1 MTNNAKGLALTS
13 LGVFI
18 MSLES
23 LFIKFTTISPF
34 LFSFYIGIFMF
45 ISMFSTFLFK
55 PKEVLKKA
63 LKTSLPFMIICAIL
77 MGVSNIFFIT
87 AVKTTT
93 VANVVIIF
101 STAALF
107 SALFAYIF
115 FREKMTKN
123 IIIAS
128 FFMFI
133 GLFIIFNDKLEIGSF
148 EGNIYALLCTALFAT
163 SFVLLSRYKEMDR
176 VLLTALSGVSLS
188 IIAFFFC
195 DELLIDFKT
204 LMIVMI
210 MGLLISP
217 ISRVLLGNGAKYISA
232 SEVSLLMIIE
242 TVMAPI
248 WVWIFLDEVPS
259 SYTFIGGSIIVA
271 TLIINSLYTLRK
283 DTFLT
288 KKDDCN
294 IIEQLKKR

>member
-23 LFIKFTTISPF
+23 LFIKFTTVSPF

-45 ISMFSTFLFK
+45 ISMFSTFIFK
-55 PKEVLKKA
+55 EKAVLKKA
-63 LKTSLPFMIICAIL
+63 LTTNLPMMIVCATL
-77 MGVSNIFFIT
+77 MGTSNIFFIT

-107 SALFAYIF
+107 SALFAYLFYKERI
-115 FREKMTKN
+115 TKN

-128 FFMFI
+128 FFMFV

-148 EGNIYALLCTALFAT
+148 EGNIYALFCTALFAT
-163 SFVLLSRYKEMDR
+163 SYVLLSRYKDMNR
-176 VLLTALSGVSLS
+176 VILTAFSGLALS

-195 DELLIDFKT
+195 DELAIDFRT
-204 LMIVMI
+204 LAVVMI

-217 ISRVLLGNGAKYISA
+217 ISRVLLGTGAKYISA

-242 TVMAPI
+242 TIMAPI
-248 WVWIFLDEVPS
+248 WVWIFLNEVPS
-259 SYTFIGGSIIVA
+259 SYTFIGGSIIIV
-271 TLIINSLYTLRK
+271 TLIINSIYTL
-283 DTFLT
+283 
-288 KKDDCN
+288 KKEN
-294 IIEQLKKR
+294 

>member
-45 ISMFSTFLFK
+45 ISMISTFLFK
-55 PKEVLKKA
+55 EKAVLKKA
-63 LKTSLPFMIICAIL
+63 LNTNLPMMIVCAIL
-77 MGVSNIFFIT
+77 MGTSNIFFIT

-107 SALFAYIF
+107 SALFAYLF
-115 FREKMTKN
+115 YREKITKN
-123 IIIAS
+123 IIVAS
-128 FFMFI
+128 FFMFV
-133 GLFIIFNDKLEIGSF
+133 GLFIIFNDKLEIGSI
-148 EGNIYALLCTALFAT
+148 EGNIYALLCTAFFAT
-163 SFVLLSRYKEMDR
+163 SYVILSRYKEMDR
-176 VLLTALSGVSLS
+176 FILTAFSGLALSM
-188 IIAFFFC
+188 IAFFFC
-195 DELLIDFKT
+195 DDLSIDFKT
-204 LMIVMI
+204 LAVVMI

-217 ISRVLLGNGAKYISA
+217 ISRVFLGNGAKYISA

-242 TVMAPI
+242 TIMAPV
-248 WVWIFLDEVPS
+248 WVWIFLNEVPS
-259 SYTFIGGSIIVA
+259 SYTFIGGSVIIG
-271 TLIINSLYTLRK
+271 TLIANSLYTL
-283 DTFLT
+283 
-288 KKDDCN
+288 KKV
-294 IIEQLKKR
+294 

>member
-45 ISMFSTFLFK
+45 ISMISTFLFK
-55 PKEVLKKA
+55 EKAVLKKA
-63 LKTSLPFMIICAIL
+63 LNTNLPMMIVCAIL
-77 MGVSNIFFIT
+77 MGTSNIFFIT

-107 SALFAYIF
+107 SALFAYLF
-115 FREKMTKN
+115 YKEKITKN

-128 FFMFI
+128 FFMFV
-133 GLFIIFNDKLEIGSF
+133 GLFIIFNDKLEIGSI
-148 EGNIYALLCTALFAT
+148 EGNIYALFCTALFAT
-163 SFVLLSRYKEMDR
+163 SYVLLSRYKDMNR
-176 VLLTALSGVSLS
+176 IILTAFSGLALS

-195 DELLIDFKT
+195 DELAIDFKT
-204 LMIVMI
+204 LTVVMI

-217 ISRVLLGNGAKYISA
+217 ISRVLLGTGAKYIRA

-242 TVMAPI
+242 TIMAPI
-248 WVWIFLDEVPS
+248 WVWIFLNEVPS
-259 SYTFIGGSIIVA
+259 SYTFIGGSIIIA
-271 TLIINSLYTLRK
+271 TLIINSIYTL
-283 DTFLT
+283 
-288 KKDDCN
+288 KKEN
-294 IIEQLKKR
+294 

>member
-23 LFIKFTTISPF
+23 LFIKFTTVSPF

-45 ISMFSTFLFK
+45 ISMISTFLFK
-55 PKEVLKKA
+55 EKAVLKKA
-63 LKTSLPFMIICAIL
+63 LNTNLPMMIVCAIL
-77 MGVSNIFFIT
+77 MGTSNIFFIT

-107 SALFAYIF
+107 SALFAYLF
-115 FREKMTKN
+115 YKEKITKN

-128 FFMFI
+128 FFMFV
-133 GLFIIFNDKLEIGSF
+133 GLFIIFNDKLEIGSI
-148 EGNIYALLCTALFAT
+148 EGNIYALFCTALFAT
-163 SFVLLSRYKEMDR
+163 SYVLLSRYKDMNR
-176 VLLTALSGVSLS
+176 IILTAFSGLALS

-195 DELLIDFKT
+195 DELAIDFKT
-204 LMIVMI
+204 LTVVMI

-217 ISRVLLGNGAKYISA
+217 ISRVLLGTGAKYIRA

-242 TVMAPI
+242 TIMAPI
-248 WVWIFLDEVPS
+248 WVWIFLNEVPS
-259 SYTFIGGSIIVA
+259 SYTFIGGSIIIA
-271 TLIINSLYTLRK
+271 TLIINSIYTL
-283 DTFLT
+283 
-288 KKDDCN
+288 KKEN
-294 IIEQLKKR
+294 

>member
-1 MTNNAKGLALTS
+1 LTNNAKGLALTS

-45 ISMFSTFLFK
+45 ISMISTFIFK
-55 PKEVLKKA
+55 EKAVLKKA
-63 LKTSLPFMIICAIL
+63 LTTNLPMLIVCAIL
-77 MGVSNIFFIT
+77 MGTSNIFFIT

-107 SALFAYIF
+107 SALFAYLF
-115 FREKMTKN
+115 YREKITKN
-123 IIIAS
+123 IIVAS
-128 FFMFI
+128 FFMFV
-133 GLFIIFNDKLEIGSF
+133 GLFIIFNDKLEIGSI
-148 EGNIYALLCTALFAT
+148 EGNIYALLCTAFFAT
-163 SFVLLSRYKEMDR
+163 SYVILSRYKDMDR
-176 VLLTALSGVSLS
+176 FILTAFSGLALSM
-188 IIAFFFC
+188 IAFFFC
-195 DELLIDFKT
+195 DDLSIDFKT
-204 LMIVMI
+204 LAIVMI

-217 ISRVLLGNGAKYISA
+217 ISRVFLGNGAKYISA

-242 TVMAPI
+242 TIMAPV
-248 WVWIFLDEVPS
+248 WVWIFLNEVPS

-271 TLIINSLYTLRK
+271 TLIVNSLYTL
-283 DTFLT
+283 
-288 KKDDCN
+288 KKV
-294 IIEQLKKR
+294 

>member
-45 ISMFSTFLFK
+45 ISMISTFIFK
-55 PKEVLKKA
+55 EKAVLKKA
-63 LKTSLPFMIICAIL
+63 LNTNLLMLIVCAIL
-77 MGVSNIFFIT
+77 MGTSNIFFIT

-107 SALFAYIF
+107 SALFAYLF
-115 FREKMTKN
+115 YREKITKN
-123 IIIAS
+123 IIVAS
-128 FFMFI
+128 FFMFV
-133 GLFIIFNDKLEIGSF
+133 GLFIIFNDKLEIGSI
-148 EGNIYALLCTALFAT
+148 EGNIYALLCTSFFAT
-163 SFVLLSRYKEMDR
+163 SYVILSRYKDMDR
-176 VLLTALSGVSLS
+176 FILTAFSGLALSM
-188 IIAFFFC
+188 IAFFFC
-195 DELLIDFKT
+195 DDLSIDFKT
-204 LMIVMI
+204 LAVVMI

-217 ISRVLLGNGAKYISA
+217 ISRVFLGNGAKYISA

-242 TVMAPI
+242 TIMAPV
-248 WVWIFLDEVPS
+248 WVWIFLNEVPS

-271 TLIINSLYTLRK
+271 TLIVNSLYTL
-283 DTFLT
+283 
-288 KKDDCN
+288 KKV
-294 IIEQLKKR
+294 

>member
-23 LFIKFTTISPF
+23 LFIKFTTVSPF

-45 ISMFSTFLFK
+45 ISMISTFLFK
-55 PKEVLKKA
+55 EKAVLKKA
-63 LKTSLPFMIICAIL
+63 LNTNLLMLIVCAIL
-77 MGVSNIFFIT
+77 MGTSNIFFIT

-107 SALFAYIF
+107 SALFAYLF
-115 FREKMTKN
+115 YREKITKN
-123 IIIAS
+123 IIVAS
-128 FFMFI
+128 FFMFV
-133 GLFIIFNDKLEIGSF
+133 GLFIIFNDKLEIGSI
-148 EGNIYALLCTALFAT
+148 EGNIYALLCTAFFAT
-163 SFVLLSRYKEMDR
+163 SYVILSRYKDMDR
-176 VLLTALSGVSLS
+176 FILTAFSGLALSM
-188 IIAFFFC
+188 IAFFFC
-195 DELLIDFKT
+195 DDLSIDFKT
-204 LMIVMI
+204 LAIVMI

-217 ISRVLLGNGAKYISA
+217 ISRVFLGNGAKYISA

-242 TVMAPI
+242 TIMAPV
-248 WVWIFLDEVPS
+248 WVWIFLNEVPS

-271 TLIINSLYTLRK
+271 TLIVNSLYTL
-283 DTFLT
+283 
-288 KKDDCN
+288 KKV
-294 IIEQLKKR
+294 

>member
-45 ISMFSTFLFK
+45 ISMISTFIFK
-55 PKEVLKKA
+55 EKAVLKKA
-63 LKTSLPFMIICAIL
+63 LTTNLPMLIVCAIL
-77 MGVSNIFFIT
+77 MGTSNIFFIT

-107 SALFAYIF
+107 SALFAYLF
-115 FREKMTKN
+115 YREKITKN
-123 IIIAS
+123 IIVAS
-128 FFMFI
+128 FFMFV
-133 GLFIIFNDKLEIGSF
+133 GLFIIFNDKLEIGSI
-148 EGNIYALLCTALFAT
+148 EGNIYALLCTAFFAT
-163 SFVLLSRYKEMDR
+163 SYVILSRYKEMDR
-176 VLLTALSGVSLS
+176 FILTAFSGLALSM
-188 IIAFFFC
+188 IAFFFC
-195 DELLIDFKT
+195 DDLSIDFKT
-204 LMIVMI
+204 LAVVMI

-217 ISRVLLGNGAKYISA
+217 ISRVFLGNGAKYISA

-242 TVMAPI
+242 TIMAPI

-259 SYTFIGGSIIVA
+259 SYTFIGGSIIIA
-271 TLIINSLYTLRK
+271 TLIINSIYTL
-283 DTFLT
+283 
-288 KKDDCN
+288 
-294 IIEQLKKR
+294 KRGE

>member
-45 ISMFSTFLFK
+45 ISMISTFIFK
-55 PKEVLKKA
+55 EKAVLKKA
-63 LKTSLPFMIICAIL
+63 LNTNLLMLIVCAIL
-77 MGVSNIFFIT
+77 MGTSNIFFIT

-107 SALFAYIF
+107 SALFAYLFYKERI
-115 FREKMTKN
+115 TKN

-128 FFMFI
+128 FFMFV
-133 GLFIIFNDKLEIGSF
+133 GLFIIFNDKLEIGSI
-148 EGNIYALLCTALFAT
+148 EGNIYALFCTALFAT
-163 SFVLLSRYKEMDR
+163 SYVLLSRYKDMNR
-176 VLLTALSGVSLS
+176 VILTAFSGLALS

-195 DELLIDFKT
+195 DELAIDFKT
-204 LMIVMI
+204 LTVVMI

-217 ISRVLLGNGAKYISA
+217 ISRVLLGTGAKYIRA

-242 TVMAPI
+242 TIMAPI
-248 WVWIFLDEVPS
+248 WVWIFLNEVPS
-259 SYTFIGGSIIVA
+259 SYTFIGGSIIIA
-271 TLIINSLYTLRK
+271 TLIINSIYTL
-283 DTFLT
+283 
-288 KKDDCN
+288 KKEN
-294 IIEQLKKR
+294 

>member
-23 LFIKFTTISPF
+23 LFIKFTTVSPF

-45 ISMFSTFLFK
+45 ISMFSTFIFK
-55 PKEVLKKA
+55 EKAVLKKA
-63 LKTSLPFMIICAIL
+63 LTTNLPMMIVCATL
-77 MGVSNIFFIT
+77 MGTSNIFFIT

-107 SALFAYIF
+107 SALFAYLF
-115 FREKMTKN
+115 YREKITKN

-163 SFVLLSRYKEMDR
+163 SYVLLSRYKDMDR
-176 VLLTALSGVSLS
+176 VILTAFSGLALSA
-188 IIAFFFC
+188 IAFFFC
-195 DELLIDFKT
+195 DELTIDFRT
-204 LMIVMI
+204 LAVVMI

-217 ISRVLLGNGAKYISA
+217 ISRVLLGTGAKYISA

-242 TVMAPI
+242 TIMAPI
-248 WVWIFLDEVPS
+248 WVWIFLNEVPS
-259 SYTFIGGSIIVA
+259 SYTFIGGSIIIV
-271 TLIINSLYTLRK
+271 TLIINSIYTL
-283 DTFLT
+283 
-288 KKDDCN
+288 KKEN
-294 IIEQLKKR
+294 

>member
-45 ISMFSTFLFK
+45 ISMSISFIFNQKTQSMNI
-55 PKEVLKKA
+55 KEILSK
-63 LKTSLPFMIICAIL
+63 SPFILIVCAIL
-77 MGVSNIFFIT
+77 MGSSNIFFIT
-87 AVKTTT
+87 AIKITT

-107 SALFAYIF
+107 SALFAYLF
-115 FREKMTKN
+115 FREKITKN
-123 IIIAS
+123 IVIAS
-128 FFMFI
+128 LFIFI
-133 GLFIIFNDKLEIGSF
+133 GLFIIFNDSLEMGSL

-163 SFVLLSRYKEMDR
+163 SFVLLSKYKEMNR
-176 VLLTALSGVSLS
+176 VILTAFSGLALS

-195 DELLIDFKT
+195 DEFYIDFKT
-204 LMIVMI
+204 LIIVMT

-217 ISRVLLGNGAKYISA
+217 ISRVLLGTGAKYINA

-242 TVMAPI
+242 TIMAPI
-248 WVWIFLDEVPS
+248 WVWIFLDEIPS
-259 SYTFIGGSIIVA
+259 SYTFIGGSLIII
-271 TLIINSLYTLRK
+271 TLIVNSLYTL
-283 DTFLT
+283 
-288 KKDDCN
+288 KK
-294 IIEQLKKR
+294 QS

>member
-45 ISMFSTFLFK
+45 ISMISTFLFK
-55 PKEVLKKA
+55 EKAVLKKA
-63 LKTSLPFMIICAIL
+63 LNTNLPMMIVCATL
-77 MGVSNIFFIT
+77 MGTSNIFFIT

-107 SALFAYIF
+107 SALFAYLF
-115 FREKMTKN
+115 YKEKITKN

-128 FFMFI
+128 FFMFV
-133 GLFIIFNDKLEIGSF
+133 GLFIIFNDKLEIGSI
-148 EGNIYALLCTALFAT
+148 EGNIYALFCTALFAT
-163 SFVLLSRYKEMDR
+163 SYVLLSRYKDMNR
-176 VLLTALSGVSLS
+176 VVLTAFSGLALS

-195 DELLIDFKT
+195 DELAIDFKT
-204 LMIVMI
+204 LTVVMI

-217 ISRVLLGNGAKYISA
+217 ISRVLLGTGAKYIRA

-242 TVMAPI
+242 TIMAPI
-248 WVWIFLDEVPS
+248 WVWIFLNEVPS
-259 SYTFIGGSIIVA
+259 SYTFIGGSIIIA
-271 TLIINSLYTLRK
+271 TLIINSIYTL
-283 DTFLT
+283 
-288 KKDDCN
+288 KKEN
-294 IIEQLKKR
+294 

>member
-45 ISMFSTFLFK
+45 ISMISTFVFK
-55 PKEVLKKA
+55 EKAVLKKA
-63 LKTSLPFMIICAIL
+63 FNSSMLILIVCAIL
-77 MGVSNIFFIT
+77 MGTSNIFFIT
-87 AVKTTT
+87 AIKTTT

-101 STAALF
+101 GTAALF
-107 SALFAYIF
+107 SALFAYMF
-115 FREKMTKN
+115 FKEKITIN

-128 FFMFI
+128 FFMFV
-133 GLFIIFNDKLEIGSF
+133 GLFVIFNDELEVGSLD
-148 EGNIYALLCTALFAT
+148 GNIYALLCTSLFAM
-163 SFVLLSRYKEMDR
+163 SFVLLSRYKQMDR
-176 VLLTALSGVSLS
+176 VLLTALSGLVLS

-195 DELLIDFKT
+195 EDLAIDLKT
-204 LMIVMI
+204 LAVVMT

-217 ISRVLLGNGAKYISA
+217 ISRVLLGTGAKYISA

-242 TVMAPI
+242 TIMAPV

-271 TLIINSLYTLRK
+271 TLVANSLYTL
-283 DTFLT
+283 
-288 KKDDCN
+288 KK
-294 IIEQLKKR
+294 ESY

>member
-45 ISMFSTFLFK
+45 ISMISTFLFK
-55 PKEVLKKA
+55 EKAVLKKA
-63 LKTSLPFMIICAIL
+63 LNTNLLMLIVCAIL
-77 MGVSNIFFIT
+77 MGTSNIFFIT

-107 SALFAYIF
+107 SALFAYLF
-115 FREKMTKN
+115 YKEKITKN

-128 FFMFI
+128 FFMFV
-133 GLFIIFNDKLEIGSF
+133 GLFIIFNDKLEIGSI
-148 EGNIYALLCTALFAT
+148 EGNIYALFCTALFAT
-163 SFVLLSRYKEMDR
+163 SYVLLSRYKDMNR
-176 VLLTALSGVSLS
+176 VILTAFSGLALS

-195 DELLIDFKT
+195 DELAIDFKT
-204 LMIVMI
+204 LTVVMI

-217 ISRVLLGNGAKYISA
+217 ISRVLLGTGAKYIRA

-242 TVMAPI
+242 TIMAPI
-248 WVWIFLDEVPS
+248 WVWIFLNEVPS
-259 SYTFIGGSIIVA
+259 SYTFIGGSIIIA
-271 TLIINSLYTLRK
+271 TLIINSIYTL
-283 DTFLT
+283 
-288 KKDDCN
+288 KKEN
-294 IIEQLKKR
+294 

>member
-45 ISMFSTFLFK
+45 ISMISTFLFK
-55 PKEVLKKA
+55 EKAVLKKA
-63 LKTSLPFMIICAIL
+63 LSTNLLMLIVCAIL
-77 MGVSNIFFIT
+77 MGTSNIFFIT

-107 SALFAYIF
+107 SALFAYLF
-115 FREKMTKN
+115 YREKITKN
-123 IIIAS
+123 IIVAS
-128 FFMFI
+128 FFMFV
-133 GLFIIFNDKLEIGSF
+133 GLFIIFNDKLEIGSI
-148 EGNIYALLCTALFAT
+148 EGNIYALLCTAFFAT
-163 SFVLLSRYKEMDR
+163 SYVILSRYKDMDR
-176 VLLTALSGVSLS
+176 FILTAFSGLALSM
-188 IIAFFFC
+188 IAFFFC
-195 DELLIDFKT
+195 DDLSIDFKT
-204 LMIVMI
+204 LAVVMI

-217 ISRVLLGNGAKYISA
+217 ISRVFLGNGAKYISA

-242 TVMAPI
+242 TIMAPV
-248 WVWIFLDEVPS
+248 WVWIFLNEVPS

-271 TLIINSLYTLRK
+271 TLIVNSLYTL
-283 DTFLT
+283 
-288 KKDDCN
+288 KKV
-294 IIEQLKKR
+294 

>member
-23 LFIKFTTISPF
+23 LFIKFTTVSPF

-45 ISMFSTFLFK
+45 ISMISTFLFK
-55 PKEVLKKA
+55 EKAVLKKA
-63 LKTSLPFMIICAIL
+63 LNTNLPMMIVCAIL
-77 MGVSNIFFIT
+77 MGTSNIFFIT

-107 SALFAYIF
+107 SALFAYLF
-115 FREKMTKN
+115 YKEKITKN

-128 FFMFI
+128 FFMFV
-133 GLFIIFNDKLEIGSF
+133 GLFIIFNDKLEIGSI
-148 EGNIYALLCTALFAT
+148 EGNIYALFCTALFAT
-163 SFVLLSRYKEMDR
+163 SYVLLSRYKDMNR
-176 VLLTALSGVSLS
+176 VVLTAFSGLALS

-195 DELLIDFKT
+195 DELAIDFKT
-204 LMIVMI
+204 LTVVMI

-217 ISRVLLGNGAKYISA
+217 ISRVLLGTGAKYIRA

-242 TVMAPI
+242 TIMAPI
-248 WVWIFLDEVPS
+248 WVWIFLNEVPS
-259 SYTFIGGSIIVA
+259 SYTFIGGSIIIA
-271 TLIINSLYTLRK
+271 TLIINSIYTL
-283 DTFLT
+283 
-288 KKDDCN
+288 KKEN
-294 IIEQLKKR
+294 

>member
-45 ISMFSTFLFK
+45 ISMISTFIFK
-55 PKEVLKKA
+55 EKAVLKKA
-63 LKTSLPFMIICAIL
+63 LTTNLPMMIVCAIL
-77 MGVSNIFFIT
+77 MGTSNIFFIT

-107 SALFAYIF
+107 SALFAYLF
-115 FREKMTKN
+115 YREKITKN
-123 IIIAS
+123 IIVAS
-128 FFMFI
+128 FFMFV
-133 GLFIIFNDKLEIGSF
+133 GLFIIFNDKLEIGSI
-148 EGNIYALLCTALFAT
+148 EGNIYALLCTAFFAT
-163 SFVLLSRYKEMDR
+163 SYVILSRYKDMDR
-176 VLLTALSGVSLS
+176 FILTAFSGLALSM
-188 IIAFFFC
+188 IAFFFC
-195 DELLIDFKT
+195 DDLAIDFKT
-204 LMIVMI
+204 LAVVMI

-217 ISRVLLGNGAKYISA
+217 ISRVFLGNGAKYISA

-242 TVMAPI
+242 TIMAPV
-248 WVWIFLDEVPS
+248 WVWIFLNEVPS
-259 SYTFIGGSIIVA
+259 SYTFIGGSVIIG
-271 TLIINSLYTLRK
+271 TLIANSLYTL
-283 DTFLT
+283 
-288 KKDDCN
+288 KKV
-294 IIEQLKKR
+294 

>member
-23 LFIKFTTISPF
+23 LFIKFTTVSPF

-45 ISMFSTFLFK
+45 ISMISTFIFK
-55 PKEVLKKA
+55 EKAVLKKA
-63 LKTSLPFMIICAIL
+63 LTTNLPMMIVCAIL
-77 MGVSNIFFIT
+77 MGTSNIFFIT

-107 SALFAYIF
+107 SALFAYLF
-115 FREKMTKN
+115 YREKITKN
-123 IIIAS
+123 IIVAS
-128 FFMFI
+128 FFMFV
-133 GLFIIFNDKLEIGSF
+133 GLFIIFNDKLEIGSI
-148 EGNIYALLCTALFAT
+148 EGNIYALLCTAFFAT
-163 SFVLLSRYKEMDR
+163 SYVILSRYKDMDR
-176 VLLTALSGVSLS
+176 FILTAFSGLALSM
-188 IIAFFFC
+188 IAFFFC
-195 DELLIDFKT
+195 DDLSIDFKT
-204 LMIVMI
+204 LAVVMI

-217 ISRVLLGNGAKYISA
+217 ISRVFLGNGAKYISA

-242 TVMAPI
+242 TIMAPV
-248 WVWIFLDEVPS
+248 WVWIFLNEVPS

-271 TLIINSLYTLRK
+271 TLIVNSLYTL
-283 DTFLT
+283 
-288 KKDDCN
+288 KKV
-294 IIEQLKKR
+294 